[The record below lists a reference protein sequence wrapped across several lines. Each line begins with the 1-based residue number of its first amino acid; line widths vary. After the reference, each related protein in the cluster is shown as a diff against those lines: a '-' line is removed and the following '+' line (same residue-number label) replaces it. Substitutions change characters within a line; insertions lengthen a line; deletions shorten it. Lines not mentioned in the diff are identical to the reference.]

1 MIELAQ
7 IMRQFAPAYIKK
19 FGHRIPGIHQ
29 KAIHDII
36 YCRTPKMGGNTYYC
50 DHCQTF
56 HYSYHSCGNR
66 NCNKCQNELAE
77 QWLQKAEDLLL
88 PVNHFMVT
96 FTLPKQLRSL
106 ARTHQRLLYHLLM
119 KCAADALQTLCYDP
133 KYVGGLPAML
143 ALLHTWGRD
152 LSYHPHV
159 HFIVAAGTLLEI
171 ENIWLTCQARYLVP
185 VQALSIIFR
194 AKFLYVLKKQASDIY
209 QTIDKSVWKQEWVV
223 HSKSIGRGE
232 YALKYL
238 AQYIF
243 RPAISNKRIL
253 NLERGEVTFK
263 YQESSN
269 MTWKTMTLNVLEFIR
284 RYLQHVL
291 PKGFV
296 KIRYYGLYSHR
307 HHETRKQLRKQV
319 GKPDSQEQEKTKRD
333 KSPQSLTCPYCGRG
347 LLLLGEIRR
356 GGLWPKA
363 PPPVSGQYGS
373 NEKEK
378 IYQ

>member
-1 MIELAQ
+1 M
-7 IMRQFAPAYIKK
+7 
-19 FGHRIPGIHQ
+19 
-29 KAIHDII
+29 KA
-36 YCRTPKMGGNTYYC
+36 T
-50 DHCQTF
+50 
-56 HYSYHSCGNR
+56 
-66 NCNKCQNELAE
+66 
-77 QWLQKAEDLLL
+77 
-88 PVNHFMVT
+88 
-96 FTLPKQLRSL
+96 
-106 ARTHQRLLYHLLM
+106 
-119 KCAADALQTLCYDP
+119 
-133 KYVGGLPAML
+133 
-143 ALLHTWGRD
+143 
-152 LSYHPHV
+152 
-159 HFIVAAGTLLEI
+159 
-171 ENIWLTCQARYLVP
+171 
-185 VQALSIIFR
+185 
-194 AKFLYVLKKQASDIY
+194 DIY
-209 QTIDKSVWKQEWVV
+209 QTIDKSVWKQKWVV

-243 RPAISNKRIL
+243 RPAISNKHIL
-253 NLERGEVTFK
+253 NLESGKVTFK

-307 HHETRKQLRKQV
+307 HLETRKQLRKQV
-319 GKPDSQEQEKTKRD
+319 GEPDSQEQENTKRD
-333 KSPQSLTCPYCGRG
+333 KSSQSLTCPYCGRV

-363 PPPVSGQYGS
+363 PPLFSGQYGS